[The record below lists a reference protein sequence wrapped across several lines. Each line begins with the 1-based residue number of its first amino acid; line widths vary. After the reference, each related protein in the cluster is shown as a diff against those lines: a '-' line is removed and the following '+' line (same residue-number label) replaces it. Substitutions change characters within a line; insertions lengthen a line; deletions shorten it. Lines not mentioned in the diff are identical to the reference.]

1 MIDIPTL
8 TTDRLILRAFR
19 DDDLEAYA
27 EICADPEVMR
37 YLGDGKPLSRAE
49 AWRQMAFI
57 VGHWQLKGFG
67 LWALEEKESGALIG
81 RAGLLHPEGWPGFE
95 LGWTLG
101 RQWWGKGYATGAA
114 RAGLRYAFEEL
125 DRDHVISLIR
135 PENHPSIR
143 VAERLGE
150 RLEGEVELFG
160 GRTLIYGMDRRT

>member
-1 MIDIPTL
+1 MIEIPTL
-8 TTDRLILRAFR
+8 TTDRLLLRPFR
-19 DDDLEAYA
+19 DEDLDTYA

-37 YLGDGKPLSRAE
+37 YLGDGKVLSRAE

-67 LWALEEKESGALIG
+67 LWAVEEKATGALIG

-95 LGWTLG
+95 VGWTLG
-101 RQWWGKGYATGAA
+101 RQWWGKGYATEAA
-114 RAGLRYAFEEL
+114 RTALRYAFEKL

-150 RLEGEVELFG
+150 RLEGEVEFFG
-160 GRTLIYGMDRRT
+160 SRALIYGLDRPG